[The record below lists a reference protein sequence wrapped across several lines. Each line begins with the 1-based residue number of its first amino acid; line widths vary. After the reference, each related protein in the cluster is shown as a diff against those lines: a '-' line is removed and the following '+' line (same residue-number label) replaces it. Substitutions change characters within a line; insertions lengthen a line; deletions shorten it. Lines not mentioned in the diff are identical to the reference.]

1 MAIGD
6 VKKMILTNLTI
17 YVENG
22 GENGL
27 DEKET
32 EIIFQEALEIIGRKF
47 SINLT
52 ELELLESTH
61 NFTIVKKKR
70 QMPKLSRLL
79 PLLDGSEDI

>member
-6 VKKMILTNLTI
+6 VKKIIMTNLTI
-17 YVENG
+17 YV
-22 GENGL
+22 ENGL

-47 SINLT
+47 AINLT

-79 PLLDGSEDI
+79 PLLDGSEAI